1 MDDLFGDL
9 PPPSRGNNES
19 SSAGNLHDDL
29 PSSEKIEDKKRK
41 LEATEE
47 DACTPAKRPLKQSKY
62 KLRGFV
68 AERKGERNDMQDAH
82 VINNDF
88 LDEFGADK
96 PLGFSRMCYYG
107 VFDGHAGPKAAQFAA
122 EHLHKNIVLKFPKG
136 EAANKD
142 KEIKRCVTDAY
153 KKTDEEFLLEASKAS
168 PVWKDGSTAVTAL
181 VMDDVLYVANL
192 GDSRALLC
200 RCGENGETSVVSL
213 SKDHSP
219 SQYEERMRIQKAGG
233 TVREGRVLGV
243 LEVSRSIGDGRFKRC
258 GVSCIPDVM
267 RCTLTDN
274 DRYLLLACD
283 GLWKGFSVDSALKFI
298 NNILETENSEETSQ
312 KTENNTGL
320 EDIQLD
326 PVSAR
331 FQDACNKIASEA
343 IRNGSSDNVTVM
355 LVSITKQ

>member
-1 MDDLFGDL
+1 MFYIISAG
-9 PPPSRGNNES
+9 GNNVS
-19 SSAGNLHDDL
+19 GSVGNLYEDL
-29 PSSEKIEDKKRK
+29 PSSENSEEKNSKRK
-41 LEATEE
+41 LEATGE
-47 DACTPAKRPLKQSKY
+47 DPSTPAKRPLKQSKY
-62 KLRGFV
+62 KLRGFA

-82 VINNDF
+82 VINDDF
-88 LDEFGADK
+88 MEEFGADK
-96 PLGFSRMCYYG
+96 PLGISKMCYYG

-142 KEIKRCVTDAY
+142 REIKRCLTDAY
-153 KKTDEEFLLEASKAS
+153 KKTDDEFLLEASKAS

-192 GDSRALLC
+192 GDSKALLC

-274 DRYLLLACD
+274 DRFLLLACD

-298 NNILETENSEETSQ
+298 NDILEKENFEETE
-312 KTENNTGL
+312 TIINNTGL
-320 EDIQLD
+320 EDVQLD

-331 FQDACNKIASEA
+331 FQEACHKIASEA

-355 LVSITKQ
+355 LVSVTKQ

>member
-1 MDDLFGDL
+1 MTCKMLTLLTIISWKSLVQTNLLDSLKCVTMEFLMDMLAPKL
-9 PPPSRGNNES
+9 LSLQLNTCTRTLCS
-19 SSAGNLHDDL
+19 SFQKVD
-29 PSSEKIEDKKRK
+29 
-41 LEATEE
+41 
-47 DACTPAKRPLKQSKY
+47 
-62 KLRGFV
+62 
-68 AERKGERNDMQDAH
+68 
-82 VINNDF
+82 
-88 LDEFGADK
+88 
-96 PLGFSRMCYYG
+96 
-107 VFDGHAGPKAAQFAA
+107 
-122 EHLHKNIVLKFPKG
+122 G

>member
-1 MDDLFGDL
+1 MTCKMLMLLMMISWKSLVQRNLLEFPICVTMECLMDMQ
-9 PPPSRGNNES
+9 
-19 SSAGNLHDDL
+19 A
-29 PSSEKIEDKKRK
+29 
-41 LEATEE
+41 
-47 DACTPAKRPLKQSKY
+47 LKQLSLQQNTCTRTLYSSFQK
-62 KLRGFV
+62 V
-68 AERKGERNDMQDAH
+68 D
-82 VINNDF
+82 
-88 LDEFGADK
+88 
-96 PLGFSRMCYYG
+96 
-107 VFDGHAGPKAAQFAA
+107 
-122 EHLHKNIVLKFPKG
+122 G

-142 KEIKRCVTDAY
+142 REIKRCLTDAY
-153 KKTDEEFLLEASKAS
+153 KKTDDEFLLEASKAS

-274 DRYLLLACD
+274 DRFLLLACD

-298 NNILETENSEETSQ
+298 NDILEKENFEETE
-312 KTENNTGL
+312 TIINNTGL
-320 EDIQLD
+320 EDVQLD

-331 FQDACNKIASEA
+331 FQEACHKIASEA

-355 LVSITKQ
+355 LVSVTKQ

>member
-1 MDDLFGDL
+1 
-9 PPPSRGNNES
+9 
-19 SSAGNLHDDL
+19 
-29 PSSEKIEDKKRK
+29 
-41 LEATEE
+41 
-47 DACTPAKRPLKQSKY
+47 
-62 KLRGFV
+62 
-68 AERKGERNDMQDAH
+68 MQDAH
-82 VINNDF
+82 VIHDNF
-88 LDEFGADK
+88 IEEFDTK
-96 PLGFSRMCYYG
+96 PNGISRMCYYG
-107 VFDGHAGPKAAQFAA
+107 VFDGHAGHRAAQFAA
-122 EHLHKNIVLKFPKG
+122 DHLHKNIVLKFPKG
-136 EAANKD
+136 ESANKD
-142 KEIKRCVTDAY
+142 KEIKKCLTEAY
-153 KKTDEEFLLEASKAS
+153 KKTDDEFLLEASKAS

-200 RCGENGETSVVSL
+200 RCSDNGKTSVVSL

-258 GVSCIPDVM
+258 GVTCVPDVM

-274 DRYLLLACD
+274 DRFLLLACD

-298 NNILETENSEETSQ
+298 NNILENEESEEIAQ
-312 KTENNTGL
+312 NTDNGT
-320 EDIQLD
+320 DDVQLD

-331 FQDACNKIASEA
+331 FQEACSKIASEA

>member
-1 MDDLFGDL
+1 MDM
-9 PPPSRGNNES
+9 P
-19 SSAGNLHDDL
+19 
-29 PSSEKIEDKKRK
+29 
-41 LEATEE
+41 ATEQPSLQPTIYTTTSYSSFQKV
-47 DACTPAKRPLKQSKY
+47 D
-62 KLRGFV
+62 
-68 AERKGERNDMQDAH
+68 GET
-82 VINNDF
+82 
-88 LDEFGADK
+88 
-96 PLGFSRMCYYG
+96 
-107 VFDGHAGPKAAQFAA
+107 
-122 EHLHKNIVLKFPKG
+122 
-136 EAANKD
+136 ANKD
-142 KEIKRCVTDAY
+142 REIKKCLTDAY
-153 KKTDEEFLLEASKAS
+153 KKTDEEFLVEASKAS

-181 VMDDVLYVANL
+181 VVDDVLYVANL

-200 RCGENGETSVVSL
+200 RCGDNGKTSVVSL

-258 GVSCIPDVM
+258 GVSCVPDVM

-274 DRYLLLACD
+274 DRFLLLACD
-283 GLWKGFSVDSALKFI
+283 GLWKGFTVDSALKFI
-298 NNILETENSEETSQ
+298 NNILENEESEETVQES
-312 KTENNTGL
+312 ERGP
-320 EDIQLD
+320 EDVQID

>member
-1 MDDLFGDL
+1 MTCKMHMSSLMILLKSSLTGLLEFRGCVTMECLMDML
-9 PPPSRGNNES
+9 
-19 SSAGNLHDDL
+19 
-29 PSSEKIEDKKRK
+29 
-41 LEATEE
+41 ATEQHSLQPTIYTRTSYSSFQKV
-47 DACTPAKRPLKQSKY
+47 D
-62 KLRGFV
+62 
-68 AERKGERNDMQDAH
+68 GET
-82 VINNDF
+82 
-88 LDEFGADK
+88 
-96 PLGFSRMCYYG
+96 
-107 VFDGHAGPKAAQFAA
+107 
-122 EHLHKNIVLKFPKG
+122 
-136 EAANKD
+136 ANKD
-142 KEIKRCVTDAY
+142 REIKKCLTDAY

-181 VMDDVLYVANL
+181 AVDDVLYVANL

-200 RCGENGETSVVSL
+200 RCGDNGKTSVVSL

-258 GVSCIPDVM
+258 GVSCVPDVM

-274 DRYLLLACD
+274 DRFLLLACD
-283 GLWKGFSVDSALKFI
+283 GLWKGFTVDSALKFI
-298 NNILETENSEETSQ
+298 NNILENEESEETVLETDRG
-312 KTENNTGL
+312 TE
-320 EDIQLD
+320 DVQID

>member
-1 MDDLFGDL
+1 M
-9 PPPSRGNNES
+9 
-19 SSAGNLHDDL
+19 GNLYDDL
-29 PSSEKIEDKKRK
+29 PNSENNGENKRK
-41 LEATEE
+41 LEIADQDDNEL
-47 DACTPAKRPLKQSKY
+47 PAKRILTESKY
-62 KLRGFV
+62 KLSGFV

-82 VINNDF
+82 VIFDDF
-88 LDEFGADK
+88 TEEFTNK
-96 PLGFSRMCYYG
+96 PVGISKMCYYG
-107 VFDGHAGPKAAQFAA
+107 VFDGHAGHRAAQFAA
-122 EHLHKNIVLKFPKG
+122 NHLHDNIILKFPKG
-136 EAANKD
+136 ETANKD
-142 KEIKRCVTDAY
+142 REIKKCLTDAY
-153 KKTDEEFLLEASKAS
+153 KKTDEEFLVEASKAS

-181 VMDDVLYVANL
+181 VVDDVLYVANL

-200 RCGENGETSVVSL
+200 RCGDNGKTSVVSL

-258 GVSCIPDVM
+258 GVSCVPDVM

-274 DRYLLLACD
+274 DRFLLLACD
-283 GLWKGFSVDSALKFI
+283 GLWKGFTVDSALKFI
-298 NNILETENSEETSQ
+298 NNILENEESEETVQES
-312 KTENNTGL
+312 ERGP
-320 EDIQLD
+320 EDVQID

>member
-1 MDDLFGDL
+1 MQINLLEFPRCVTMECLMDMQ
-9 PPPSRGNNES
+9 
-19 SSAGNLHDDL
+19 A
-29 PSSEKIEDKKRK
+29 
-41 LEATEE
+41 
-47 DACTPAKRPLKQSKY
+47 LKQLSLQQNTCTRTLYSSFQK
-62 KLRGFV
+62 V
-68 AERKGERNDMQDAH
+68 D
-82 VINNDF
+82 
-88 LDEFGADK
+88 
-96 PLGFSRMCYYG
+96 
-107 VFDGHAGPKAAQFAA
+107 
-122 EHLHKNIVLKFPKG
+122 G

-142 KEIKRCVTDAY
+142 REIKRCLTDAY
-153 KKTDEEFLLEASKAS
+153 KKTDDEFLLEASKAS

-274 DRYLLLACD
+274 DRFLLLACD

-298 NNILETENSEETSQ
+298 NDILEKENFEETE
-312 KTENNTGL
+312 TIINNTGL
-320 EDIQLD
+320 EDVQLD

-331 FQDACNKIASEA
+331 FQEACHKIASEA

-355 LVSITKQ
+355 LVSVTKQ

>member
-1 MDDLFGDL
+1 MC
-9 PPPSRGNNES
+9 S
-19 SSAGNLHDDL
+19 SFQKVD
-29 PSSEKIEDKKRK
+29 
-41 LEATEE
+41 
-47 DACTPAKRPLKQSKY
+47 
-62 KLRGFV
+62 
-68 AERKGERNDMQDAH
+68 
-82 VINNDF
+82 
-88 LDEFGADK
+88 
-96 PLGFSRMCYYG
+96 
-107 VFDGHAGPKAAQFAA
+107 
-122 EHLHKNIVLKFPKG
+122 G

-181 VMDDVLYVANL
+181 VMDDVLYVANI
-192 GDSRALLC
+192 GDSRALLS

-320 EDIQLD
+320 EDVQLD